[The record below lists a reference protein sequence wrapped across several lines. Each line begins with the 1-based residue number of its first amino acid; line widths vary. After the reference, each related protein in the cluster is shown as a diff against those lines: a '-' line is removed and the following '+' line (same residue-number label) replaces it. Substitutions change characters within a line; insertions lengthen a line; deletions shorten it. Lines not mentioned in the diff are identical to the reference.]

1 MGEHGSEQE
10 SHAIITVTNAGA
22 PFSEQLGALTECY
35 AALREH
41 LGNAMH
47 PVFVRYF
54 LSDAANQ
61 TSLLPD
67 AECAT
72 SVVQQSP
79 LDGTKI
85 AMWVLMRRCDAPVK
99 GADGLWSDR
108 EGDITHLRSASEVRD
123 GVDSYT
129 ATRSMLSDYANT
141 LRGRGLSLE
150 GNCVRTWF
158 FVRDVDVNYSGVV
171 RGRNDLFEL
180 EGLTPKT
187 HFIAST
193 GIGGN
198 SASREATAMLDT
210 YAVAGLSTAVH
221 YLYAPTHLN
230 PTYEYGV
237 AFERGVAIDF
247 PTMRRVLI
255 SGTASINNCGQ
266 VVHCGDIRKQ
276 TERMLENIAALL
288 AEAECDWSNV
298 AHQIV
303 YLRDIADY
311 ATVAATLQQR
321 FPDMPRVI
329 VLAPVCRPDW
339 LIEMEVMALK

>member
-1 MGEHGSEQE
+1 
-10 SHAIITVTNAGA
+10 
-22 PFSEQLGALTECY
+22 
-35 AALREH
+35 
-41 LGNAMH
+41 
-47 PVFVRYF
+47 
-54 LSDAANQ
+54 
-61 TSLLPD
+61 
-67 AECAT
+67 
-72 SVVQQSP
+72 
-79 LDGTKI
+79 
-85 AMWVLMRRCDAPVK
+85 
-99 GADGLWSDR
+99 
-108 EGDITHLRSASEVRD
+108 
-123 GVDSYT
+123 
-129 ATRSMLSDYANT
+129 
-141 LRGRGLSLE
+141 
-150 GNCVRTWF
+150 
-158 FVRDVDVNYSGVV
+158 
-171 RGRNDLFEL
+171 
-180 EGLTPKT
+180 
-187 HFIAST
+187 
-193 GIGGN
+193 
-198 SASREATAMLDT
+198 
-210 YAVAGLSTAVH
+210 VH

-311 ATVAATLQQR
+311 ATVAAMLQQR